1 MIHLINGIRSILF
14 NLTYYPFTLIYC
26 SIGLMPLCLFK
37 SDKPLRK
44 GIHIYCVGSLWI
56 ARWVMGIRHE
66 YRGAE
71 KLPKEGAFIFAAAHQ
86 SNMDP
91 IMTFPLRNDL
101 TALAKKQLF
110 LIPFIGQALKKA
122 GIVRIDRESRTAH
135 KGMEDVA
142 RHVIELGR
150 PLIVYPQATRVK
162 PGHHRKLK
170 SGAYYLQSDTNL
182 PVYTVSTNT
191 GLFWTKGFWHRMGT
205 AVYEIHGPLETG
217 LDKPA
222 FMEKLEEDV
231 VRRSDQLMLE
241 TRYAGLLSHI
251 AEDDA

>member
-44 GIHIYCVGSLWI
+44 GIHIYCVGSLWL

-66 YRGAE
+66 YRGTE

-110 LIPFIGQALKKA
+110 LIPFIGRRLRKHALCASIAKA
-122 GIVRIDRESRTAH
+122 APRTRAW
-135 KGMEDVA
+135 KMWPNILSSSVA
-142 RHVIELGR
+142 RSLS
-150 PLIVYPQATRVK
+150 TRK
-162 PGHHRKLK
+162 PRG
-170 SGAYYLQSDTNL
+170 
-182 PVYTVSTNT
+182 
-191 GLFWTKGFWHRMGT
+191 
-205 AVYEIHGPLETG
+205 
-217 LDKPA
+217 
-222 FMEKLEEDV
+222 
-231 VRRSDQLMLE
+231 
-241 TRYAGLLSHI
+241 
-251 AEDDA
+251 